1 MERIYLS
8 LNEYEGVD
16 WGQPLIDTVTANAIH
31 SARATPIDKLTSCQL
46 NTLIKHDLGCKVLL
60 GKAISRLKSNPL
72 LKADYFRGDLLE
84 QVLSTKACH
93 WTSEE
98 IQAMREILSKLRSQK
113 ERISEL
119 EDDKTIELIET
130 WEAPPEGVAVDPSSR
145 LMDWRKACDA
155 MVRDS
160 NPGFYANREKGQHA
174 AVKHPSKNRSPKKR
188 DPRNS

>member
-1 MERIYLS
+1 MEKIYLS

-16 WGQPLIDTVTANAIH
+16 WGRPLIDTVAANAIH
-31 SARATPIDKLTSCQL
+31 SARATPIDKLTSRQL

-60 GKAISRLKSNPL
+60 GKAISRLKGNPL
-72 LKADYFRGDLLE
+72 LKADYHRGDLLE

-93 WTSEE
+93 WTSEQ
-98 IQAMREILSKLRSQK
+98 IQAMREILTKLRSQR

-145 LMDWRKACDA
+145 WMDWRNVCEA
-155 MVRDS
+155 MVRNS
-160 NPGFYANREKGQHA
+160 NPGFYANREKHA
-174 AVKHPSKNRSPKKR
+174 AVKHPSKDRSPKRR
-188 DPRNS
+188 DPRNR